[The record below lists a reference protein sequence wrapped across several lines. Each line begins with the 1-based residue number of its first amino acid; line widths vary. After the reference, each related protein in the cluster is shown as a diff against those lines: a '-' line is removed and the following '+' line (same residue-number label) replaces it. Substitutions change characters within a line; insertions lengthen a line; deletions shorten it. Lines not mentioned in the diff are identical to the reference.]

1 MIQLRVDKLQPLGR
15 ALMLPIAV
23 LPIAGML
30 LRLGQ
35 ADLLNIPFIA
45 AAGDAIFSHLGLL
58 FAIGVAVG
66 LARENHGA
74 AGLAGAVCFLVLTE
88 GAKAL
93 LQVTP
98 DATAGFTDQAARDL
112 AVAAWKTKQL
122 DKLSVPAGIL
132 SGVAAGM
139 LYNRFSDIKLPDYL
153 AFFGGRRF
161 VPIVAG
167 AVGVVGA
174 VAFGLGSPYLEAGI
188 DQLSRWVVGSGNV
201 GLFAY
206 GLLNRLLIVTGL
218 HHIINNI
225 AWFIIGDYHG
235 VTGDLKR
242 FFAGDPTAGAFM
254 AGFFPIM
261 MFGLPAACLA
271 MYHTALPDRRKAV
284 AGMLISLALTS
295 FLTGVTEPIEFSFMF
310 LAPALY
316 VLHALLTGLSMVVMN
331 LLGVKLGFGFSAGLF
346 DYVLSFGIATRP
358 LLLIPVGLTYFG
370 IYYFSFRWCIVHFDL
385 KTPGRD
391 AGEIIAPRASAG
403 GSRGRDFVLAL
414 GGTGNLATVDAC
426 MTRLRL
432 NLNDP
437 TNVDEA
443 RLKALGA
450 RGIVRPGGTA
460 LQVVLGPIAD
470 QVAGEIRSSLRGA
483 EPIPNDAWLAALG
496 GADNVED
503 VRQRS
508 TRLILRLTDPAKLDE
523 AAVKQLGARA
533 VTRSEGGLIHVL
545 LDAADAESAAAA
557 LQPA

>member
-1 MIQLRVDKLQPLGR
+1 
-15 ALMLPIAV
+15 
-23 LPIAGML
+23 
-30 LRLGQ
+30 
-35 ADLLNIPFIA
+35 
-45 AAGDAIFSHLGLL
+45 
-58 FAIGVAVG
+58 
-66 LARENHGA
+66 
-74 AGLAGAVCFLVLTE
+74 
-88 GAKAL
+88 
-93 LQVTP
+93 
-98 DATAGFTDQAARDL
+98 
-112 AVAAWKTKQL
+112 
-122 DKLSVPAGIL
+122 
-132 SGVAAGM
+132 
-139 LYNRFSDIKLPDYL
+139 
-153 AFFGGRRF
+153 
-161 VPIVAG
+161 
-167 AVGVVGA
+167 
-174 VAFGLGSPYLEAGI
+174 
-188 DQLSRWVVGSGNV
+188 
-201 GLFAY
+201 
-206 GLLNRLLIVTGL
+206 
-218 HHIINNI
+218 
-225 AWFIIGDYHG
+225 
-235 VTGDLKR
+235 
-242 FFAGDPTAGAFM
+242 
-254 AGFFPIM
+254 
-261 MFGLPAACLA
+261 
-271 MYHTALPDRRKAV
+271 
-284 AGMLISLALTS
+284 
-295 FLTGVTEPIEFSFMF
+295 
-310 LAPALY
+310 
-316 VLHALLTGLSMVVMN
+316 
-331 LLGVKLGFGFSAGLF
+331 VKLGFGFSAGLF

-358 LLLIPVGLTYFG
+358 LLLIPVGVTYFG